1 MMPRSIAV
9 CPLLVVSALL
19 VGLLL
24 LPPGHLSAAD
34 PSPQQLEYFE
44 QQVRPLLVKRCYE
57 CHSSEADAAEGG
69 LRLDSRDGWESG
81 GDSGPAIEAGNVA
94 GSLLITAVRYDGLEM
109 PPDGRLPAE
118 EIAILERWVE
128 MGAPD
133 PRTAA
138 ALGVARGKSI
148 DFGQA
153 RQFWSFQLP
162 RRHVVPP
169 VARHEWPQSD
179 IDRFLLAKIEDVGLA
194 PTNDADPRTWLR
206 RVTFDLTGLPP
217 TPEQL
222 QAFLND
228 QSDDARSR
236 VVDRLLASSAFG
248 EHWGRHWLD
257 VARYADTNGGDFN
270 ATFKS
275 AWRYRDYVI
284 AALNADK
291 PFDEF
296 VREQLA
302 GDLLDWES
310 DDERA
315 EQLIATGFLMVGC
328 KMLSERDKQKF
339 RMDVVDEQIDTVGRA
354 FLGLTLGCARCHD
367 HKFDPLPTA
376 DYYAL
381 AGIFESTESF
391 RGESQKYVST
401 WKEVELPVPPEAKTA
416 LEEHQQ
422 QTSRL
427 QATIA
432 ALEAEQKSLGDRLKT
447 LDPETGG
454 VIVDDLQ
461 ATLVG
466 NWKKSTYSPR
476 YFGEG
481 YVHNDKQGLGEK
493 SAMFRPTLP
502 HAGEYEI
509 RFAYA
514 GSGGRATNVPVVV
527 RHAMG
532 EERLTVDQTRPGPI
546 DQIWLSLGKFPFE
559 QGAAGSVT
567 VETTGTDGYVLADA
581 MQFLPTSQP
590 AEGEPAAE
598 DKAAIARLRGQ
609 IADVAGQLETTEQQ
623 VKEHEAAAPPPIPTC
638 MAVREQEQIGDSA
651 IRIRG
656 EVHREGDIIPR
667 GFLSVLADDQRPQLN
682 DTSQSG
688 RLELADWIAS
698 ADNPLTARVIVNR
711 VWQHLFG
718 RGIVPT
724 VDNFG
729 RLGQPPTHPDLLD
742 TLAVEFIEDGWS
754 LKRLIRRLV
763 LSRTYGLSS
772 LPPATAGEND
782 TATVAGEHPDPA
794 NNLLTHARRR
804 RLPAESIRDAML
816 AVSRQLERASGG
828 SSVEPLAYLAITTSG
843 KNSADLKIDENRRRS
858 IYLPMVRNDLPEM
871 LRLFDIADPEL
882 VTGRRPVTNV
892 PAQALYLMNSPFVAS
907 AASQA
912 AARIMESTTD
922 DRQRLDRAYALL
934 LSRVPTQAERER
946 ALHFLTADG
955 EQSTP
960 QAWSQFVHIL
970 LASTEFHM
978 LD

>member
-1 MMPRSIAV
+1 MPRSLPNR
-9 CPLLVVSALL
+9 PLLVVSALL
-19 VGLLL
+19 LGTVPLF
-24 LPPGHLSAAD
+24 AAE
-34 PSPQQLEYFE
+34 PTPKQLEFFE

-57 CHSSEADAAEGG
+57 CHSADAGTAEGG
-69 LRLDSRDGWESG
+69 LRLDSRDGWETG

-94 GSLLITAVRYDGLEM
+94 GSLLVTAVRYDGLEM
-109 PPDGRLPAE
+109 PPDGRLPTD
-118 EIAILERWVE
+118 EIAILEKWVE

-133 PRTAA
+133 PRTGAA
-138 ALGVARGKSI
+138 MDAARPQSI
-148 DFGQA
+148 DFDEA
-153 RQFWSFQLP
+153 RQFWSFQPP
-162 RRHVVPP
+162 RRHAVPA
-169 VARHEWPQSD
+169 VARHEWPHND
-179 IDRFLLAKIEDVGLA
+179 IDRFVLAKIEAVGLA
-194 PTNDADPRTWLR
+194 PTVDADARTWLR

-217 TPEQL
+217 TPEEL
-222 QAFLND
+222 DAFLND
-228 QSDDARSR
+228 DSDDARSR

-302 GDLLDWES
+302 GDLLEWES
-310 DDERA
+310 DEERA

-328 KMLSERDKQKF
+328 KMLSERDKEKF

-381 AGIFESTESF
+381 AGIFQSTESF

-401 WKEVELPVPPEAKTA
+401 WKEVELPVPSEVKAA
-416 LEEHQQ
+416 LKEYQQ
-422 QTSRL
+422 QTRRL
-427 QATIA
+427 QASIA
-432 ALEAEQKSLGDRLKT
+432 GLEAEQKSLGDRLKT
-447 LDPETGG
+447 LDPGTGG
-454 VIVDDLQ
+454 IIVDDTQ
-461 ATLVG
+461 AKLVG
-466 NWKKSTYSPR
+466 NWKKSTYSSN

-481 YVHNDKQGLGEK
+481 YIHNDQQGVGEK
-493 SAMFRPTLP
+493 SATFTPTLP
-502 HAGEYEI
+502 HAGEYEV
-509 RFAYA
+509 RFAFA
-514 GSGGRATNVPVVV
+514 GSGGRATNVPIVV
-527 RHAMG
+527 RHAKG
-532 EERLTVDQTRPGPI
+532 EERLTVDQTKPAPI
-546 DQIWLSLGKFPFE
+546 DQLWLSLGKFPFE
-559 QGAAGSVT
+559 KGTAGSVT
-567 VETTGTDGYVLADA
+567 VETTDTNGYVLADA
-581 MQFLPTSQP
+581 MQFLPTDQP
-590 AEGEPAAE
+590 AETKPTAGE
-598 DKAAIARLRGQ
+598 KAAIARLRDQ
-609 IADVAGQLETTEQQ
+609 SADVAAQLEAAQQ
-623 VKEHEAAAPPPIPTC
+623 YLKEHQAAAPPPIPTC
-638 MAVREQEQIGDSA
+638 MAVREMEQIADA
-651 IRIRG
+651 AVRIRG
-656 EVHREGDIIPR
+656 EVHREGEIIPR
-667 GFLSVLADDQRPQLN
+667 GFLTVLAKDQPPQLS

-688 RLELADWIAS
+688 RLELADWITS

-729 RLGQPPTHPDLLD
+729 HLGQPPTHPELLD
-742 TLAVEFIEDGWS
+742 TLAVEIVDDGWS

-772 LPPATAGEND
+772 LPHTTAGEND
-782 TATVAGEHPDPA
+782 APPVTVEHPDPA
-794 NNLLTHARRR
+794 NDLLTHARRR
-804 RLPAESIRDAML
+804 RLPAESIRDGLL
-816 AVSRQLERASGG
+816 AVSGQLDREAGG
-828 SSVEPLAYLAITTSG
+828 SSVEPLAYLAIATSG
-843 KNSADLKIDENRRRS
+843 KKSADLKIDENRRRS
-858 IYLPMVRNDLPEM
+858 VYLPMVRNDLPEV

-892 PAQALYLMNSPFVAS
+892 PAQALYLMNSPFVAT
-907 AASQA
+907 AASET
-912 AARIMESTTD
+912 AARIVDSTTD
-922 DRQRLDRAYALL
+922 DQQRLDRTYALL
-934 LSRVPTQAERER
+934 LSRMPTQAERER

-955 EQSTP
+955 EQSTT

-970 LASTEFHM
+970 LASTEFRM

>member
-1 MMPRSIAV
+1 MPRSLPS
-9 CPLLVVSALL
+9 CPLLVVSPLL
-19 VGLLL
+19 VGALLL
-24 LPPGHLSAAD
+24 GTRQLFAAG
-34 PSPQQLEYFE
+34 PTPQQLEFFE

-57 CHSSEADAAEGG
+57 CHSADAGTAEGG
-69 LRLDSRDGWESG
+69 LRLDSRDGWETG
-81 GDSGPAIEAGNVA
+81 GDSGAAIEAGNVA
-94 GSLLITAVRYDGLEM
+94 GSLLITAIRYEGLEM

-118 EIAILERWVE
+118 EVAILERWVE

-138 ALGVARGKSI
+138 AMDATRPQSI
-148 DFGQA
+148 DFDEA
-153 RQFWSFQLP
+153 RQFWSFQPP
-162 RRHVVPP
+162 RRHDVPQI
-169 VARHEWPQSD
+169 ARHDWPQSD
-179 IDRFLLAKIEDVGLA
+179 IDRFVLARIEEVGLA
-194 PTNDADPRTWLR
+194 PTDDADPRTWLR

-217 TPEQL
+217 TPEELKSFQH
-222 QAFLND
+222 NP
-228 QSDDARSR
+228 SEEARHR

-291 PFDEF
+291 PFDQF

-302 GDLLDWES
+302 GDLLEWES
-310 DDERA
+310 DEERA
-315 EQLIATGFLMVGC
+315 EHLVATGFLMVGC
-328 KMLSERDKQKF
+328 KMLSERDKEKF

-381 AGIFESTESF
+381 AGIFQSTESF

-401 WKEVELPVPPEAKTA
+401 WKEVELPVPAEVKAA
-416 LEEHQQ
+416 LDEYQQ

-427 QATIA
+427 QASIA
-432 ALEAEQKSLGDRLKT
+432 GLEAEQKSLSDRLT
-447 LDPETGG
+447 ALNPQEGG
-454 VIVDDLQ
+454 IIVDDSQ
-461 ATLVG
+461 AKLVG

-481 YVHNDKQGLGEK
+481 YIHNDKQGLGEK
-493 SAMFRPTLP
+493 SATFTPTLP
-502 HAGEYEI
+502 HAGEYEV
-509 RFAYA
+509 RFAFA

-527 RHAMG
+527 RHATG
-532 EERLTVDQTRPGPI
+532 EERLTVDQTKPAPI
-546 DQIWLSLGKFPFE
+546 DQLWLSLGKFTFE
-559 QGAAGSVT
+559 KGRAGSVT
-567 VETTGTDGYVLADA
+567 VETSDTNGYVLADA
-581 MQFLPTSQP
+581 MQFLPTDPP
-590 AEGEPAAE
+590 AETEPTAGE
-598 DKAAIARLRGQ
+598 KAAMARLREQ
-609 IADVAGQLETTEQQ
+609 IADVGAQLDAAQLHL
-623 VKEHEAAAPPPIPTC
+623 KEHQAAEPPPIPTC
-638 MAVREQEQIGDSA
+638 MAVREMETIADAA

-656 EVHREGDIIPR
+656 EVHREGEIIPR
-667 GFLSVLADDQRPQLN
+667 GFLTVLAEDQRPQLK

-688 RLELADWIAS
+688 RLELADWVAS

-729 RLGQPPTHPDLLD
+729 HLGQMPTHPELLD
-742 TLAVEFIEDGWS
+742 TLAVEFVDDGWS

-772 LPPATAGEND
+772 LPPESAGDDESQAATS
-782 TATVAGEHPDPA
+782 EHPDPA
-794 NNLLTHARRR
+794 DELLTHARRR

-816 AVSRQLERASGG
+816 AVSGQLDRQAGG
-828 SSVEPLAYLAITTSG
+828 SPVEPLAYLAIGTSG
-843 KNSADLKIDENRRRS
+843 SKSADLKIDENRRRS

-892 PAQALYLMNSPFVAS
+892 PAQALYLMNSPFVAT
-907 AASQA
+907 AASET
-912 AARIMESTTD
+912 AARIMDSTTD
-922 DRQRLDRAYALL
+922 DRQRLDRAYVLL
-934 LSRVPTQAERER
+934 LSREPTETERER

-960 QAWSQFVHIL
+960 QTWSQFVHIL
-970 LASTEFHM
+970 LASTEFRM